1 MKTNSKNE
9 FKFVVTGVDLTEEQ
23 QEHVSRAIA
32 QAGALALGGLV
43 PRDAVGVRLH
53 PRIRWYGRPIDGVIE
68 ELQEFAFS
76 EAGIAR

>member
-23 QEHVSRAIA
+23 QEQVSRAIA

-43 PRDAVGVRLH
+43 PRDAVGVRLD

-76 EAGIAR
+76 EAGIDR

>member
-23 QEHVSRAIA
+23 QEQVSRAIA

-43 PRDAVGVRLH
+43 PRDAVGVRLD
-53 PRIRWYGRPIDGVIE
+53 PRIRVRRP
-68 ELQEFAFS
+68 
-76 EAGIAR
+76 AGSIRQTGEPLPVHRAVC